1 MQAERKLLEL
11 PQEILRHLALNSV
24 NDMRSIFLVHDKRL
38 LGIILQELNDLV
50 NKHGVLTTKQSH
62 ILQEGIAPT
71 IISGSSELEELVR
84 QSAQSNKIKDGFI
97 VKPARLGD
105 NEGIIFG
112 RDLSAEQWTSV
123 VMSLRT
129 LGSDQCI
136 IQRQPA
142 CL

>member
-1 MQAERKLLEL
+1 
-11 PQEILRHLALNSV
+11 
-24 NDMRSIFLVHDKRL
+24 MRSIFLVHDKRL

-129 LGSDQCI
+129 LGSSAAYVPVDIADEQSMDLDHYCVWEKSRRRI
-136 IQRQPA
+136 
-142 CL
+142 LNW